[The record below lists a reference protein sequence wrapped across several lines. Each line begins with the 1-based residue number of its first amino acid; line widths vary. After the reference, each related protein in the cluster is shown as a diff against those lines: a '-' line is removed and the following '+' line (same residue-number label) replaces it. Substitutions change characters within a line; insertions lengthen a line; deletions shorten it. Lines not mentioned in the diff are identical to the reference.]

1 MFSQFQSRYPAGSLT
16 SELLQIHEGSFVV
29 RVTLQVGGAAL
40 ATGMAAASTIEEA
53 EDQARLRALGVL
65 GIYPSGSSYQT
76 QAQLMAADEDFSSD
90 PPARLNPAR
99 NRASTFRAAR
109 DQQAQPDQQA
119 EWEFPSTNF
128 EPELDDHL
136 FRPAEPPGSNGGRQG
151 LPKHSLDPSEIA
163 AQESAQPEKRK
174 PARDRSSAAK
184 PMMATPEPAPL
195 DLSDIIAQ
203 TSVELKRLGW
213 NESQGRS
220 HLQRAYGKRSRQQL
234 TDDELLDFLQYLQH
248 ESSPEEPSF

>member
-40 ATGMAAASTIEEA
+40 ATGMAAASTIEQA

-65 GIYPSGSSYQT
+65 GIYPAASSYET
-76 QAQLMAADEDFSSD
+76 QAQLMAADEDFGSEL
-90 PPARLNPAR
+90 PARLSPAR
-99 NRASTFRAAR
+99 NRSSALRSVSDHDAQE
-109 DQQAQPDQQA
+109 QQDQA
-119 EWEFPSTNF
+119 EWKIPSTDF
-128 EPELDDHL
+128 ESELEDHL
-136 FRPAEPPGSNGGRQG
+136 FKQAEPPGPNGGRQG
-151 LPKHSLDPSEIA
+151 VRNSVEPPEIT
-163 AQESAQPEKRK
+163 AQESPQPERRK

-184 PMMATPEPAPL
+184 PTISPPEPAPL

-234 TDDELLDFLQYLQH
+234 TDDELLDFLHYLQA

>member
-16 SELLQIHEGSFVV
+16 SELLQIHQDSFIV

-40 ATGMAAASTIEEA
+40 ATGMAAAATIEQA

-65 GIYPSGSSYQT
+65 GIYPSESNYET
-76 QAQLMAADEDFSSD
+76 QAQLMAADEDFSPQ
-90 PPARLNPAR
+90 PPARLSPAR
-99 NRASTFRAAR
+99 NRSLIGRETS
-109 DQQAQPDQQA
+109 DQQDQQNQT
-119 EWEFPSTNF
+119 EWNLPSTDF
-128 EPELDDHL
+128 EPELEDHL
-136 FRPAEPPGSNGGRQG
+136 FRQAEPTGSNGGRQG
-151 LPKHSLDPSEIA
+151 MRKPSLDQSEIA
-163 AQESAQPEKRK
+163 AKDSLQLEKRK
-174 PARDRSSAAK
+174 SARDRNNSAK
-184 PMMATPEPAPL
+184 PIVAPPEPVPL

-213 NESQGRS
+213 NEAQGRS

-234 TDDELLDFLQYLQH
+234 TDDELLDFLHYLQQ